1 MKSRILTDAPSAQPI
16 AEPIAILF
24 FVLGF
29 RFDVGCQLY
38 ARHPLVLTAAFKKN
52 RLIWAVF

>member
-24 FVLGF
+24 FVLG
-29 RFDVGCQLY
+29 LM
-38 ARHPLVLTAAFKKN
+38 LAASYMHGILSF
-52 RLIWAVF
+52 